1 MVAITIDG
9 SPELGRYSVIDS
21 SSYLRYADDRGTKDL
36 RGYEGRDYSKHPF
49 GSLPFGAIPFKTI
62 PRSEWRDRI
71 AEGHAKKT
79 FPIYHQL
86 RKKVPIKNQ
95 RQTPYCHSDDTEVL
109 TADGWVQWPNYD
121 GQSDLA
127 TINPYSHSLEFQTPS
142 CIHVCEY
149 DGQMIHSTNA
159 KSPFS
164 VTPDHRMLV
173 RRWDERA
180 RTLRDDYEF
189 VLAKDLGWYSGLLS
203 VPKGYVAPTFKQI
216 EIDGRVFDGDDF
228 IALIALVVSDG
239 FAGSSEKGVNTVSY
253 CCFDKRMQPRVRELS
268 HRLGFKEQPERE
280 GVWSLHCLPEL
291 AKWVR
296 ENCYHGTPYRSL
308 TKCVPTLVKISSA
321 RQIKHFLEWFG
332 DRTNKGYDSGRS
344 TTYSS
349 SSRRL
354 IDDIQ
359 ELLFKV
365 GIRSGI
371 SRQDGRTSHYNGQD
385 IVSKER
391 WNCIEYST
399 EELSISRKKQIET
412 ETYKG
417 SVFCATVPNGTL
429 VTRKDGRILISGN
442 CWINSVTGAIQSIRA
457 VAGWDTIALSSAS
470 AGAPGKNYRSEGGWT
485 GEAIG
490 YIQKYGLVPEDQW
503 PNDAIDKSYF
513 RGTREVAELYGIGQW
528 FELRAKNFDEVMTC
542 LLMNYPV
549 PVGLLW
555 WGHSIFYSAPVY
567 ESGAYGVIGDNSW
580 GPEWENEGRTV
591 LMEDKATPDE
601 ANCVTSPKLVADPIT
616 TKKFTSFFSS
626 LKAA

>member
-21 SSYLRYADDRGTKDL
+21 SSYLRYADDSGTKDL
-36 RGYEGRDYSKHPF
+36 RGYEGRNYSKHPF

-95 RQTPYCHSDDTEVL
+95 RRTP
-109 TADGWVQWPNYD
+109 
-121 GQSDLA
+121 
-127 TINPYSHSLEFQTPS
+127 F
-142 CIHVCEY
+142 
-149 DGQMIHSTNA
+149 
-159 KSPFS
+159 
-164 VTPDHRMLV
+164 
-173 RRWDERA
+173 
-180 RTLRDDYEF
+180 
-189 VLAKDLGWYSGLLS
+189 
-203 VPKGYVAPTFKQI
+203 
-216 EIDGRVFDGDDF
+216 
-228 IALIALVVSDG
+228 
-239 FAGSSEKGVNTVSY
+239 
-253 CCFDKRMQPRVRELS
+253 
-268 HRLGFKEQPERE
+268 
-280 GVWSLHCLPEL
+280 
-291 AKWVR
+291 
-296 ENCYHGTPYRSL
+296 
-308 TKCVPTLVKISSA
+308 
-321 RQIKHFLEWFG
+321 
-332 DRTNKGYDSGRS
+332 
-344 TTYSS
+344 
-349 SSRRL
+349 
-354 IDDIQ
+354 
-359 ELLFKV
+359 
-365 GIRSGI
+365 
-371 SRQDGRTSHYNGQD
+371 
-385 IVSKER
+385 
-391 WNCIEYST
+391 
-399 EELSISRKKQIET
+399 
-412 ETYKG
+412 
-417 SVFCATVPNGTL
+417 
-429 VTRKDGRILISGN
+429 